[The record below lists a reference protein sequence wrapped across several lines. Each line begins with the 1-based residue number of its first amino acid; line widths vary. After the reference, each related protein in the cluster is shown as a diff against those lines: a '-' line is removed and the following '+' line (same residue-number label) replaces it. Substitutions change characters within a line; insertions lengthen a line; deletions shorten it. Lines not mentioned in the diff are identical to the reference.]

1 MRALLC
7 RAFGPLDALEVAE
20 LPMPQPGPSDVL
32 VRVEAAGLNFPDA
45 LLVQGRHQLKPPLPY
60 VPGLEFAGVVEA
72 CGDDV
77 RGLPPGAPVFGRAE
91 GGALAAYCRVP
102 AAHVVRRESSVP
114 AEVAAASVVTY
125 ATALHALT
133 TRAQLAPG
141 ETLLVLGAGGG
152 TGSAAV
158 EVGRELGAR
167 VVAAASD
174 ERKLAIAAGLGAAV
188 TIDYSRE
195 DLRERLKAVTGGAGV
210 DVVFDPVGGTITE
223 PALRSLGWRGRLLVV
238 GFAAGQI
245 PSVALN
251 LALLNSRSI
260 LGVFLGDWFKHHPA
274 DEQATLARLAA
285 WLAEGRLH
293 PPVTRRVALEDVPQA
308 LDDLLARRVAGK
320 IVAIP

>member
-7 RAFGPLDALEVAE
+7 REFGPLDTLEVAD
-20 LPMPQPGPSDVL
+20 LPVPHPGPADVL

-72 CGDDV
+72 CGGEV
-77 RGLPPGAPVFGRAE
+77 AGLPPGTPVFGRSD

-102 AAHVVRRESSVP
+102 AAHVVRREPSVP

-125 ATALHALT
+125 ATALHALA
-133 TRAQLAPG
+133 TRAELAPG
-141 ETLLVLGAGGG
+141 ETVLVLGAGGG

-167 VVAAASD
+167 VIAAASD

-195 DLRERLKAVTGGAGV
+195 DLRERLKAIAGSGGV
-210 DVVFDPVGGTITE
+210 DVVFDPVGGALTE

-260 LGVFLGDWFKHHPA
+260 LGVFLGEWFKRHPA

-293 PPVTRRVALEDVPQA
+293 PAVTGRVTLEDVPRA
-308 LDDLLARRVAGK
+308 LGDLLARRVAGK

>member
-7 RAFGPLDALEVAE
+7 REFGPLDTLQVAE
-20 LPMPQPGPSDVL
+20 LPVPQPGPADVL

-77 RGLPPGAPVFGRAE
+77 RGLPPGTPVFGRAE
-91 GGALAAYCRVP
+91 GGALATYCRVP
-102 AAHVVRRESSVP
+102 AAHVARRHPSVP
-114 AEVAAASVVTY
+114 ADIAAASVVTY
-125 ATALHALT
+125 ATALHALE

-141 ETLLVLGAGGG
+141 ESLLVLGAGGG

-167 VVAAASD
+167 VIAAASD
-174 ERKLAIAAGLGAAV
+174 ERKLVIATERGASV

-195 DLRERLKAVTGGAGV
+195 DLRERLKAVSGGAGV
-210 DVVFDPVGGTITE
+210 DVVFDPVGGAVTE

-238 GFAAGQI
+238 GFASGQI

-260 LGVFLGDWFKHHPA
+260 LGVFLGDWFKRHPA
-274 DEQATLARLAA
+274 DEQVTLARLAA

-293 PPVTRRVALEDVPQA
+293 PPVTRRVALEDVPHA
-308 LDDLLARRVAGK
+308 LGDLLARRLAGK
-320 IVAIP
+320 VVAIP